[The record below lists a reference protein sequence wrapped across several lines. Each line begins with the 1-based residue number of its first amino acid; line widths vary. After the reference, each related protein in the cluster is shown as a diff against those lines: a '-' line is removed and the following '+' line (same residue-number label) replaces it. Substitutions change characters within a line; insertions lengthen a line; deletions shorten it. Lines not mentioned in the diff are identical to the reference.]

1 MSRDKVVEELN
12 KKYGMASIFKMD
24 DKTTIT
30 EITALPTGSMALDI
44 ALGVGGFPRGR
55 TVEIFGPE
63 GSGKTLLSLSAIANT
78 QKLKGTAAFIDVEH
92 ALTPNFARLIGV
104 DTSLLYYSQPDW
116 GEQALGIME
125 DEIKSGYFD
134 IVVLD
139 SVAGLVTEAEL
150 KKPLGD
156 NKMAPTAILMAE
168 ALRRMTSIISKTKTV
183 AIFINQLREKP
194 ATLFGSPEYTPGGR
208 ALKFYASIRID
219 ARKRQVEK
227 DSAGKPV
234 GHLVECCVVKN
245 KVAPPFERCHIKLRY
260 NSGIDHA
267 HDIIE
272 VAKSLNIIEMKG
284 SWYHYGGLKFN
295 GNQEL
300 YSMQWETLDL
310 LMQDIQKR
318 IKDGE
323 QGVAKEEG
331 NTTQEGSNAPLAV

>member
-1 MSRDKVVEELN
+1 MKSREDVVKLIN
-12 KKYGMASIFKMD
+12 DKYGVNSVFKMEENA
-24 DKTTIT
+24 TIT
-30 EITALPTGSMALDI
+30 EIAALPTGSIALDI

-63 GSGKTLLSLSAIANT
+63 GSGKTLLSLSAIANA

-92 ALTPNFARLIGV
+92 ALDLKFARLLGV
-104 DTSLLYYSQPDW
+104 DTSNLYLSQPDF

-150 KKPLGD
+150 EKPVGTS
-156 NKMAPTAILMAE
+156 KMAPTAILMAE

-194 ATLFGSPEYTPGGR
+194 AVLFGNPEYTPGGR
-208 ALKFYASIRID
+208 ALKFYASIRIE
-219 ARKRQVEK
+219 ARKKQVEK
-227 DSAGKPV
+227 NSMGKPT
-234 GHLVECCVVKN
+234 GHLVDCYIVKN
-245 KVAPPFERCHIKLRY
+245 KVAPPFERCHIKLSY
-260 NSGIDHA
+260 TSGIDHT

-272 VAKSLNIIEMKG
+272 VAKQLGIIEMKG

-295 GNQEL
+295 GNDEL
-300 YSMQWETLDL
+300 YAMDWSTIDL
-310 LMQDIQKR
+310 IMADIQRR
-318 IKDGE
+318 ITENE
-323 QGVAKEEG
+323 QRKTG
-331 NTTQEGSNAPLAV
+331 